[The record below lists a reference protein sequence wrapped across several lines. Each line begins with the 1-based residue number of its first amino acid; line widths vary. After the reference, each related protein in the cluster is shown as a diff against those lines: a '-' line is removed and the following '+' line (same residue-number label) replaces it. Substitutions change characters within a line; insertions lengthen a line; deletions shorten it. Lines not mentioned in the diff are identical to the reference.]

1 MLQWHTGVY
10 EETFYANSK
19 IDQTMQNIKNFI
31 VGNSCLQEMVNCS
44 NYPED
49 TVQILESPRLSS
61 RVDSTVLGVL
71 AGCKESQFYSL
82 PFGQAV
88 ASMF

>member
-10 EETFYANSK
+10 EETFYTNNK
-19 IDQTMQNIKNFI
+19 IDQTTQNIETFI
-31 VGNSCLQEMVNCS
+31 VGKSCLQEMVNCS
-44 NYPED
+44 DYPED
-49 TVQILESPRLSS
+49 SVQILESPRLSS
-61 RVDSTVLGVL
+61 RVDNIVLGVL

>member
-1 MLQWHTGVY
+1 
-10 EETFYANSK
+10 
-19 IDQTMQNIKNFI
+19 
-31 VGNSCLQEMVNCS
+31 MVNCS
-44 NYPED
+44 DYPGD
-49 TVQILESPRLSS
+49 TVQILESPRLSG
-61 RVDSTVLGVL
+61 RVDNTVLGVL